1 MTHRQLARLV
11 DAHAKRMR
19 GISTDLLISGED
31 LKDVMDRLL
40 ADLSRMTALAQ
51 VFDVQE
57 VMNAEPRP
65 WPT

>member
-1 MTHRQLARLV
+1 
-11 DAHAKRMR
+11 MR